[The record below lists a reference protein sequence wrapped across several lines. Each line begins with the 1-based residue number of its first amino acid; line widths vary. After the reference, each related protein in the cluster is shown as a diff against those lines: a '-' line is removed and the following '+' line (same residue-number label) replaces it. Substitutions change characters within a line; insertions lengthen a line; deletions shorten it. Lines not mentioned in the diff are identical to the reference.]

1 MNALAPSSTAPK
13 QEYKLNRH
21 HGIARRIA
29 TYLHW
34 CASEQPGKFIPYADI
49 AHRVLG
55 LKTPLNEQSKLAHVV
70 RDELHRVRDLAM
82 NLFGKDILTNGSGA
96 RATVDSEEVFRYRL
110 GRELSR
116 LIDQVRRYE
125 RLAELIDMT
134 GAGRLP
140 DDMRRYASHTLSFA
154 IGLDENLRARLKE
167 WTALTERPAPPCIE
181 NPEGRP
187 RPLDS

>member
-1 MNALAPSSTAPK
+1 MTSLAHSSTAFK

-21 HGIARRIA
+21 HGVARRIA

-34 CASEQPGKFIPYADI
+34 CAGEQPGKFIPYADI
-49 AHRVLG
+49 AQRVLG
-55 LKTPLNEQSKLAHVV
+55 LKAPLNGQSKLAYVV

-82 NLFGKDILTNGSGA
+82 NLFGEDILTNASGA
-96 RATVDSEEVFRYRL
+96 RATVDREEIFRYRL

-125 RLAELIDMT
+125 RVAELIDQPHAVMLDEQM
-134 GAGRLP
+134 ALF
-140 DDMRRYASHTLSFA
+140 ASQTLRFA
-154 IGLDENLRARLKE
+154 LGLDDTLRARLKE

-187 RPLDS
+187 RPLDA